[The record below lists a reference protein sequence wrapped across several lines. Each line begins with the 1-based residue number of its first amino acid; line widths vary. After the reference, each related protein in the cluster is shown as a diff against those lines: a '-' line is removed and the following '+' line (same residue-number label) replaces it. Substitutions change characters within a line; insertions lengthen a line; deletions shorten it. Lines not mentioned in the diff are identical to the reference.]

1 MDHDIHS
8 DPLTYRTVVASE
20 GFRLS
25 EDTVNRVVDIQ
36 KRYKRQEH
44 SIDFVDFL

>member
-1 MDHDIHS
+1 MDQDIHS

-25 EDTVNRVVDIQ
+25 EETVQ
-36 KRYKRQEH
+36 
-44 SIDFVDFL
+44 FLQYILKESSL